1 MSFTNIN
8 QTIPMPTFKDFTT
21 KAKIRPDFGDMIQI
35 RYVHTDGDDYDTW
48 VSGEEV
54 LQRLA
59 SETAEQRLQG
69 ISQLDWDAIEEA
81 KDKLPEEGKKK
92 LRRKLIDRLS
102 DEVKGAI
109 GGNVIGD
116 SFADAISG
124 RDSTEDPYEAER
136 EKWRTHLKEPPFRA
150 KVLELAWIQL
160 EGSFPADDNPEEPD
174 DWM

>member
-1 MSFTNIN
+1 MT
-8 QTIPMPTFKDFTT
+8 TFREFAV
-21 KAKIRPDFGDMIQI
+21 KAKMRPDFGDMIQV
-35 RYVHTDGDDYDTW
+35 RYVHSDGDDYDTW
-48 VSGEEV
+48 VSGNEA

-59 SETAEQRLQG
+59 SETAEQRLRG
-69 ISQLDWDAIEEA
+69 ISKLDWETIKEA
-81 KDKLPEEGKKK
+81 RERLPEEGKKK
-92 LRRKLIDRLS
+92 LRRNLIDRFA

-124 RDSTEDPYEAER
+124 GDSTEDPEELER
-136 EKWRTHLKEPPFRA
+136 DAWRQRLTDDDFRA

-160 EGSFPADDNPEEPD
+160 EGSFPDDEIPEEPD

>member
-1 MSFTNIN
+1 MT
-8 QTIPMPTFKDFTT
+8 TFKEFAI
-21 KAKIRPDFGDMIQI
+21 KARMRPDFGDMIQV
-35 RYVHTDGDDYDTW
+35 RYVHSDGDDYDTW

-59 SETAEQRLQG
+59 SETAEQRLRG
-69 ISQLDWDAIEEA
+69 ISKLDWAAIKEA
-81 KDKLPEEGKKK
+81 RERLPDEGKKK

-102 DEVKGAI
+102 NEVKGAV

-124 RDSTEDPYEAER
+124 RDSSEDPYDLER
-136 EKWRTHLKEPPFRA
+136 DAWRQRLTDDDFRA

-160 EGSFPADDNPEEPD
+160 EGSFPDDDSLDEPD

>member
-1 MSFTNIN
+1 MT
-8 QTIPMPTFKDFTT
+8 TFKEFAI
-21 KAKIRPDFGDMIQI
+21 KAKMRPDYGDMIQV
-35 RYVHTDGDDYDTW
+35 RYVHPNGDDYDTW
-48 VSGEEV
+48 ISGEEV

-59 SETAEQRLQG
+59 SETAEQRLRS
-69 ISQLDWDAIEEA
+69 ISKLDWDTIREA
-81 KDKLPEEGKKK
+81 KERLPEEGKKK
-92 LRRKLIDRLS
+92 LRRNIIDRFA

-124 RDSTEDPYEAER
+124 QDSSEDPYEAER
-136 EKWRTHLKEPPFRA
+136 EKWRIYLKEDPFRA

-160 EGSFPADDNPEEPD
+160 EGSFPEDDSPVEPD